1 MRGQGREGVR
11 AISSTQ
17 DQRPSRLPPLS
28 APSRVRPKAPQVWTY
43 LKGRAGREE
52 GSEKF
57 LSHLLKCGRHG
68 SQAES
73 RSAGNP
79 DCALGTQREF
89 SRPQP
94 EQGDCDSDWLSSSL
108 RAGLWARGVPLG
120 TSKCRDPRSRR
131 LLTYWI
137 GGLLPPPPRGRD
149 ASRERISKRSRRLG
163 PASRQADTSL
173 SVTYTPSEKRGAGNT
188 GCRLLSCFQPPPA
201 PPAPP
206 PPAGAQDRPLTSLLP
221 AGSAGVSG
229 TLRPA
234 LAWASPLGRLITPP
248 PSYSIPSR
256 L

>member
-28 APSRVRPKAPQVWTY
+28 APARVRPKAPQVWTY

-57 LSHLLKCGRHG
+57 LSHLKCGRHG

-79 DCALGTQREF
+79 DCTLGTQREF
-89 SRPQP
+89 SRPNHNRVTATPTGSAARSETDCGPVASHWEPVSAGIP
-94 EQGDCDSDWLSSSL
+94 EAVASSPTGSEDCSPHPPGAGRQQRADLKAEPAAGAGLSPSRHVSLGHIHSL
-108 RAGLWARGVPLG
+108 REARGGQHRLPSPLL
-120 TSKCRDPRSRR
+120 S
-131 LLTYWI
+131 
-137 GGLLPPPPRGRD
+137 
-149 ASRERISKRSRRLG
+149 
-163 PASRQADTSL
+163 PAS
-173 SVTYTPSEKRGAGNT
+173 P
-188 GCRLLSCFQPPPA
+188 PPPA
-201 PPAPP
+201 PRRSPGLAAYLSSPSWVGWGVRHAPP
-206 PPAGAQDRPLTSLLP
+206 SPGLGESP
-221 AGSAGVSG
+221 SA
-229 TLRPA
+229 A
-234 LAWASPLGRLITPP
+234 DHPP